1 VVNQRA
7 RADEEVQRARRSNPA
22 EPPDTLRAVRAEN
35 QQLRRE
41 LDRLRGVLRDH
52 GIDPDGGTAQPA

>member
-1 VVNQRA
+1 MVISVA
-7 RADEEVQRARRSNPA
+7 REAIAALVERRRR
-22 EPPDTLRAVRAEN
+22 DKR
-35 QQLRRE
+35 LRRE